1 MSVWTRISEAL
12 AALAKGEGLTA
23 VFEKLR
29 TPPERTVAFAIATI
43 ALSAKMAKADGRVT
57 RNEVRAFREVFTIPP
72 EEEANAARVYNL
84 AREDVTGF
92 DVYARRIRRMFEDGH
107 QTLVDLVE
115 SLFHIATADGRY
127 HDAEDAFLAEV
138 ARIFGL
144 SECEFRGIR
153 SRYVPDAHPDP
164 YDVLGVERGAH
175 LDEIRAAW
183 RRLVREHHPDR
194 LVARGVPQEAVKLAE
209 ARMAAINRAW
219 EEIAREH
226 AL

>member
-12 AALAKGEGLTA
+12 AALASGEGLAA

-29 TPPERTVAFAIATI
+29 SPPQHTVAFAIAAI

-57 RNEVRAFREVFTIPP
+57 RDEVRAFREIFTIAP

-84 AREDVTGF
+84 AREDVAGF
-92 DVYARRIRRMFEDGH
+92 DIYARRIARMFGDRH

-115 SLFHIATADGRY
+115 SLFHIAAADGRY

-138 ARIFGL
+138 SAIFGL

-153 SRYVPDAHPDP
+153 ARYAPQAHPDP
-164 YDVLGVERGAH
+164 YDVLGVTRDMP
-175 LDEIRAAW
+175 LDEVRAVW

-194 LVARGVPQEAVKLAE
+194 LAARGVPEEARKVAE

-219 EEIAREH
+219 DEIGAEH

>member
-12 AALAKGEGLTA
+12 AALAKGEGLAA

-29 TPPERTVAFAIATI
+29 TPPERTVAFAIAAI

-72 EEEANAARVYNL
+72 GEEANAARVYNL

-92 DVYARRIRRMFEDGH
+92 DVYARRIRRMFDDGH

-115 SLFHIATADGRY
+115 SLFHIATADGHY
-127 HDAEDAFLAEV
+127 HEAEDAFLAEV

-144 SECEFRGIR
+144 SDCEFRGIR

-194 LVARGVPQEAVKLAE
+194 LVARGVPREAVRLAE

>member
-12 AALAKGEGLTA
+12 AALAKGEGLAA

-92 DVYARRIRRMFEDGH
+92 DVYARRIRRMFADGH

-115 SLFHIATADGRY
+115 SLFHIATADGHY